1 MSSIEN
7 QYNEHQ
13 EEQYAEF
20 LEFKEKRN
28 RELGLQVDGS
38 PLGDSVH
45 KGTIKSYQKL
55 KQPVPDNVR
64 LATLRPNERMLKQ
77 ITELKGK
84 LPEIRTTIPKVLR
97 LKDKES
103 GKEFLVY
110 DKHIEFNDLN
120 GNPHHSDY
128 TNCNSH
134 PEAEGRVLR
143 DNTYKITGSEI
154 TGIKNVYDQPWSKA
168 EFEKLLETDANK
180 GKGTQFAISYTKP
193 KGGSSVY
200 NEKEMCFSVKNAED
214 FANGKFEELVEL
226 GRRGLS
232 GTTPSLKKLLQHV
245 SEDPNISLLKKERGY
260 LDPSKIS
267 YSQGSGYRLTY
278 EVVWRL

>member
-7 QYNEHQ
+7 QYNEQQ
-13 EEQYAEF
+13 EEDYAEF

-45 KGTIKSYQKL
+45 PLTIKSYAKL
-55 KQPVPDNVR
+55 KQPVPDTVR
-64 LATLRPNERMLKQ
+64 LATLRPAERMLKQ
-77 ITELKGK
+77 ITEMKGK
-84 LPEIRTTIPKVLR
+84 PPEIKTTISRVLR

-110 DKHIEFNDLN
+110 YKHLEFNDLN
-120 GNPHHSDY
+120 GNLHTLDY

-134 PEAEGRVLR
+134 PEVEGRVLR

-154 TGIKNVYDQPWSKA
+154 TEIKNVFDVPWSKA
-168 EFEKLLETDANK
+168 EFEKLLKTDVTE
-180 GKGTQFAISYTKP
+180 GKGTQFAISFTKT
-193 KGGSSVY
+193 KGGGSVY
-200 NEKEMCFSVKNAED
+200 NSKEMCFSVKNPED

-232 GTTPSLKKLLQHV
+232 GTTPSLKKLLQNV
-245 SEDPNISLLKKERGY
+245 SDDPNISLLKKERGY

-267 YSQGSGYRLTY
+267 FSQGGGYC
-278 EVVWRL
+278 

>member
-1 MSSIEN
+1 M
-7 QYNEHQ
+7 
-13 EEQYAEF
+13 
-20 LEFKEKRN
+20 
-28 RELGLQVDGS
+28 
-38 PLGDSVH
+38 VH

-84 LPEIRTTIPKVLR
+84 LPEIKTTIPKVLR

-134 PEAEGRVLR
+134 PEAEGR
-143 DNTYKITGSEI
+143 
-154 TGIKNVYDQPWSKA
+154 
-168 EFEKLLETDANK
+168 
-180 GKGTQFAISYTKP
+180 GTS
-193 KGGSSVY
+193 
-200 NEKEMCFSVKNAED
+200 
-214 FANGKFEELVEL
+214 
-226 GRRGLS
+226 R
-232 GTTPSLKKLLQHV
+232 
-245 SEDPNISLLKKERGY
+245 
-260 LDPSKIS
+260 
-267 YSQGSGYRLTY
+267 
-278 EVVWRL
+278 

>member
-1 MSSIEN
+1 MRFPKMSSIEN
-7 QYNEHQ
+7 QYNEKQ
-13 EEQYAEF
+13 EEDYNEF
-20 LEFKEKRN
+20 VDWKGKRN

-84 LPEIRTTIPKVLR
+84 LPEIRTSIPKVLR

-120 GNPHHSDY
+120 SNPHHSDY

-154 TGIKNVYDQPWSKA
+154 TGVRNVYDQTWSKA

-180 GKGTQFAISYTKP
+180 GKGTQFAISFTKP
-193 KGGSSVY
+193 KGGSSTY
-200 NEKEMCFSVKNAED
+200 AEKEMCFSIKNAED
-214 FANGKFEELVEL
+214 LANGKFEELVEL

-232 GTTPSLKKLLQHV
+232 GTTPSLKKLLQPV

-267 YSQGSGYRLTY
+267 YSQGSGYH
-278 EVVWRL
+278 